1 MMYSN
6 IVYDIVTEPGETEE
20 GKRLCS
26 HVVSW
31 PGKTE
36 EGKRLCSHVVSW
48 PGKTEEGKRLSYSLT
63 LSLSLARQSR
73 YEGRFL

>member
-20 GKRLCS
+20 GKRLYS
-26 HVVSW
+26 HVV
-31 PGKTE
+31 
-36 EGKRLCSHVVSW
+36 LW

-73 YEGRFL
+73 YEGRSL